1 MCCLHVLKLFS
12 AQRHAA
18 SMRSSNK
25 TIAAR
30 SLAVASLCVSLRYT
44 TRCSVSDSIAQY
56 TPLSISDPTI
66 DRIDTHVRVISAA
79 AACATIADQ
88 PLLVCHQTTG
98 ASPPPA
104 AGHCVAAHS
113 LRSPVGQL
121 QEKRAAGIML

>member
-18 SMRSSNK
+18 SIRSSHK
-25 TIAAR
+25 IIAAR
-30 SLAVASLCVSLRYT
+30 TLVVSSLRVSLRYT

-56 TPLSISDPTI
+56 TPLSIGDPTI
-66 DRIDTHVRVISAA
+66 DRVDTHVRVISAA
-79 AACATIADQ
+79 AVCATIVDQ
-88 PLLVCHQTTG
+88 PLLVCHQITG

-113 LRSPVGQL
+113 LRSPAGQL
-121 QEKRAAGIML
+121 HGKRADGIML